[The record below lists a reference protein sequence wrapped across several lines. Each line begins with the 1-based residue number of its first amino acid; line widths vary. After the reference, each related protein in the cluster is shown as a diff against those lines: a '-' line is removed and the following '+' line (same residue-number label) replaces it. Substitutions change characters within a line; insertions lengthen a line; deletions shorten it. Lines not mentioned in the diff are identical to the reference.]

1 MTARSAPARVA
12 LVKWDPSDGLAEA
25 LGRELVEQGHAVDYF
40 LYDQP
45 LPESAEVVL
54 TFAPYGPFLP
64 IARKVGQVEGR
75 NRPVLVHWSTE
86 GFPDPRL
93 PWPVIAGLGA
103 ARSWLDTQARSPSAG
118 RRRLAGLPPLAWLN
132 RRLFRFRYVGDTLQ
146 AWRQGW
152 LRVYAEVS
160 EMYAGIYRRHGLP
173 AQFVPWGTSPL
184 WYADLKLE
192 RDIDVLWMGKRRNAH
207 RSGLLDSVRAGLEK
221 HGVKMYVA
229 DGVERPFIFGDE
241 RTRLLNRA
249 KITLNVKTKW
259 YNSGFTFRFQMV
271 AGNRS
276 LVVSEPFLPHVSR
289 YEAGVHF
296 AVAPP
301 EHLADTILYYL
312 SPAGED
318 ARRALAENA
327 YQLATT
333 ELTLGNS
340 VRALMRLA
348 AEAGERY

>member
-1 MTARSAPARVA
+1 MRVA
-12 LVKWDPSDGLAEA
+12 VVQWGPHDGLTEA
-25 LGRELVEQGHAVDYF
+25 LGRELVEQGHAVTPF

-45 LPESAEVVL
+45 LPEAAEVVL

-64 IARKVGQVEGR
+64 IAQQVGR
-75 NRPVLVHWSTE
+75 LPAARRPLLVHWSTE

-93 PWPVIAGLGA
+93 PWAAIAGLGT
-103 ARSWLDTQARSPSAG
+103 ARSWLGTQAASPSAS
-118 RRRLAGLPPLAWLN
+118 RRRLAALRPVAWLN
-132 RRLFRFRYVGDTLQ
+132 RRFFRFRYVGDTLH
-146 AWRQGW
+146 AWRRGW
-152 LRVYAEVS
+152 LSVYAEVS

-184 WYADLKLE
+184 WHADLKLE
-192 RDIDVLWMGKRRNAH
+192 RDIDVLWMGKRRNGR
-207 RSGLLDSVRAGLEK
+207 RSGLLDRVRARLEP

-259 YNSGFTFRFQMV
+259 YNSGFTFRFHMV

-276 LVVSEPFLPHVSR
+276 LVVSEQFMPHVSR
-289 YEAGVHF
+289 YQPGVHF

-301 EHLADTILYYL
+301 ERLAETILYYL
-312 SPAGED
+312 EHED
-318 ARRALAENA
+318 ERRALAENA

-348 AEAGERY
+348 AETSER